1 MNFPENCTT
10 NMQRYQY
17 TCKAQDELKT
27 LHNVFAKWLN
37 DGISRAEYDAIPISI
52 TKDYYYKAKLPKE
65 DWDKFYKEWKN
76 RLNNVL
82 EELCT
87 QRART
92 EDDYAE
98 LSVWTIDIGAISK
111 DARKL

>member
-37 DGISRAEYDAIPISI
+37 DGISRAEYDGIAVSI
-52 TKDYYYKAKLPKE
+52 TKDFPFKDKLPKE
-65 DWDKFYKEWKN
+65 QWDKFYLDWKLK
-76 RLNNVL
+76 LNVVL

-87 QRART
+87 QRAKT
-92 EDDYAE
+92 ENEYAK
-98 LSVWTIDIGAISK
+98 LKIWAVDPGDL